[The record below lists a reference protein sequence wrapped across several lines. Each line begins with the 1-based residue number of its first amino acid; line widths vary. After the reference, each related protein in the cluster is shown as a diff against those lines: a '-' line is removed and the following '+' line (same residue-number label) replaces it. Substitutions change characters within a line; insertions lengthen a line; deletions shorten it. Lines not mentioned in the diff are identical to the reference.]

1 MARGASSASTLVLV
15 DDDPIFRGA
24 ARELFTRRGYAVLGE
39 AACAAA
45 AHSVVERC
53 APDLVMVDVCLGGE
67 SGFDLASA
75 LTRAHPGLAVVLMS
89 ANKDVGDPDRVS
101 ASGARGFIAK
111 SQLSTADLNT
121 FL

>member
-1 MARGASSASTLVLV
+1 MLV
-15 DDDPIFRGA
+15 DDDAGFRDA

-45 AHSVVERC
+45 ARAMVERC
-53 APDLVMVDVCLGGE
+53 APDLGVVDVRLGDD
-67 SGFDLASA
+67 SGFELASA
-75 LTRAHPGLAVVLMS
+75 LRRANPGLAVVLTS
-89 ANKDVGDPDRVS
+89 ADQDLGDPDRVS

-111 SQLSTADLNT
+111 SQLATADLSA